1 MSNNPGGASRMKL
14 FIKSS
19 ANKAAAG
26 SAAGGASAASP
37 AAPKDVR
44 KRWLMVGAGIAVV
57 GVLASNAFKA
67 DAPPALIAK
76 EANNSVD
83 VTPKVAEK
91 RAFEAQYKEKLDAM
105 STQMN
110 NVQAELARKDL
121 EIKALQQ
128 DRAEPKGTAAGVNA
142 GALGSLT
149 PEPPKPR
156 VRDAQGNLIE
166 ASNGGVL
173 PPPVPALTPTTAA
186 APAGAA
192 KAPPG
197 AALGAPEQ
205 PLPLKPLPANGG
217 APLRF
222 APKQDAQSVPANG
235 EVAAKTSYKKN
246 EKAGELPLSF
256 APMSLLNGIDAGASQ
271 ATQSNPLPVLIR
283 ISDNATL
290 PGAARYKLKSCFA
303 LGTGYGDLSSE
314 RVLVRISRLSCIDK
328 DNRLALS
335 QEVGGYVVDSDGTLG
350 LRGRVDD
357 RQGARLYKATLAGFA
372 QGLAGALGSA
382 QGTSAISGITGAV
395 TSTLNGTEALRKAGL
410 SGAQTATNQLA
421 EFYLKEAAN
430 IFPVIVVE
438 NGRTGTVVFTSSTP
452 LQWADADSGYVKQV
466 TPTGR

>member
-19 ANKAAAG
+19 TNKAAASPAG
-26 SAAGGASAASP
+26 GGASASSP

-76 EANNSVD
+76 EADNSVD

-105 STQMN
+105 SAQMN

-128 DRAEPKGTAAGVNA
+128 DRTESKGPAAGVNV
-142 GALGSLT
+142 GALGGLT

-166 ASNGGVL
+166 APGGGVM
-173 PPPVPALTPTTAA
+173 PPPVPALTPA
-186 APAGAA
+186 APAGSA

-197 AALGAPEQ
+197 PALGATEQ

-222 APKQDAQSVPANG
+222 APKVEATPAAANG
-235 EVAAKTSYKKN
+235 EVAARTSYKKN

-395 TSTLNGTEALRKAGL
+395 TSTLDGTEALRKAGL

-421 EFYLKEAAN
+421 QFYLKEAAN

-452 LQWADADSGYVKQV
+452 LQWADADNGYVKQV

>member
-19 ANKAAAG
+19 TNKAAAG
-26 SAAGGASAASP
+26 PAGGGASASSP

-57 GVLASNAFKA
+57 GVMASNAFKA

-105 STQMN
+105 SAQMN

-128 DRAEPKGTAAGVNA
+128 DRTESKGPAAGVNV
-142 GALGSLT
+142 GALGGLT

-166 ASNGGVL
+166 APGGGVM
-173 PPPVPALTPTTAA
+173 PPPVPALTPAT
-186 APAGAA
+186 PAGSA

-197 AALGAPEQ
+197 PALGATEQ

-222 APKQDAQSVPANG
+222 APKVEATPAAANG
-235 EVAAKTSYKKN
+235 EVAARTSYKKN

-395 TSTLNGTEALRKAGL
+395 TSTLDGTEALRKAGL

-421 EFYLKEAAN
+421 QFYLKEAAN

-452 LQWADADSGYVKQV
+452 LQWADADNGYVKQV